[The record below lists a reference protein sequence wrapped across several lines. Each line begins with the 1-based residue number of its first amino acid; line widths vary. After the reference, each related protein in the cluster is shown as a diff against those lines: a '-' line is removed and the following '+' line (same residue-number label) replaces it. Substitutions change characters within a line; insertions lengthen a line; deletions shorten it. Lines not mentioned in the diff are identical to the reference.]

1 MYKTLEEAKDF
12 FTGDKFATECADV
25 VINKAEEGY
34 AECSFKVL
42 PKHLNAD
49 GFVMGG
55 ALYTIADLC
64 FACAANFGEK
74 RTVTL
79 NSQINFFAPSCG
91 KEIFA
96 VAKAK
101 KRGRTVSAYEVEIT
115 DDTGKAIAYA
125 LFTGYTKG

>member
-1 MYKTLEEAKDF
+1 MYTTVEEARKF
-12 FTGDKFATECADV
+12 FTEDKYATDCCDV
-25 VINKAEEGY
+25 KIDKAEDGF
-34 AECSFKVL
+34 AACSFKVL

-55 ALYTIADLC
+55 AIYTIADLC

-79 NSQINFFAPSCG
+79 NSQINFFAPSSG

-96 VAKAK
+96 TAKAK
-101 KRGRTVSAYEVEIT
+101 KRGKTVSVYEVEIT
-115 DDTGKAIAYA
+115 DDNEKVIAYA
-125 LFTGYTKG
+125 VFTGYTKA